1 MLTNKLNLPEP
12 FLRAAEAAAYSKGEA
27 QYSVTELIKPVRL
40 GALSRLYRDVIVE
53 DVADCMPSLMGRM
66 FHLMLEKAG
75 APVTKAILEERLY
88 ANVNGVVISGAMDHT
103 VLWTDGPDKGT
114 LDDYKSC
121 SVYSVTKGTKFE
133 WEAQLN
139 IYHWLRSLQGQSVD
153 RLRIIA
159 WMKDWFVS
167 RAIASVKSGGNYP
180 EHEIAVIEVPMWDF
194 KDTEQ
199 YVAGRIA
206 AHQAA
211 DVWAHAMSQPG
222 VASAEPEP
230 QCSDEDRW
238 RDKIRWAVMKTG
250 RKTAIKLYDTE
261 AEANFIAAQQK
272 GGYVEVR
279 GGTYKRC
286 LLYCPPGRAGLCGQW
301 ERDKAANPTA
311 GEVDTSAFE

>member
-12 FLRAAEAAAYSKGEA
+12 FLRAAEAAAYSKGDA
-27 QYSVTELIKPVRL
+27 QYSVTELIKPPRL
-40 GALSRLYRDVIVE
+40 AALSRLYRDVIVE

-66 FHLMLEKAG
+66 FHLMLERAG

-103 VLWTDGPDKGT
+103 VLWTDGPDRGT

-139 IYHWLRSLQGQSVD
+139 IYHWLRHLHGQVVD

-159 WMKDWFVS
+159 WMKDWFIS
-167 RAIASVKSGGNYP
+167 RAMASAKSGGNYP
-180 EHEIAVIEVPMWDF
+180 PHEIAVIDVPMWDF
-194 KDTEQ
+194 KQTEL
-199 YVAGRIA
+199 YVAERIA
-206 AHQAA
+206 LHQEADAWAA
-211 DVWAHAMSQPG
+211 ATAAGQLTDTT
-222 VASAEPEP
+222 EPL
-230 QCSDEDRW
+230 CADEDRW
-238 RDKIRWAVMKTG
+238 RDKVQWAVMKQG
-250 RKTAIKLYDTE
+250 RKTAIKKYDTE

-272 GGYVEVR
+272 GGYVEIR

-286 LLYCPPGRAGLCGQW
+286 LLYCPVGRAGLCEQW
-301 ERDKAANPTA
+301 ERDKAANPTVA
-311 GEVDTSAFE
+311 EVDTSAFE